1 VLPTKLESTQEGRYD
16 SKGTER
22 TTLQIQG
29 GKRAGHVPLR
39 RPSAGDGSNQRL
51 AEIERDA
58 AVLRAIRDDS
68 EIRAK
73 SDRLA
78 KAIIA
83 AIEHK
88 PEKVD

>member
-1 VLPTKLESTQEGRYD
+1 MMNQHDGLALPRPALDTNAEVRRLIQSGG
-16 SKGTER
+16 GTELSEEAS
-22 TTLQIQG
+22 T
-29 GKRAGHVPLR
+29 
-39 RPSAGDGSNQRL
+39 QRL

-73 SDRLA
+73 SERLA

-83 AIEHK
+83 AIERK
-88 PEKVD
+88 PETPEE

>member
-1 VLPTKLESTQEGRYD
+1 MNEHDGLAVPRPVLDTNADVRRIIQS
-16 SKGTER
+16 GTGTDFSDE
-22 TTLQIQG
+22 
-29 GKRAGHVPLR
+29 A
-39 RPSAGDGSNQRL
+39 ASNQRL

-73 SDRLA
+73 SERLA